1 MDLNETREFVD
12 SFHFCTDDKC
22 LLNEFSG
29 FAVAP
34 DFRSRFV
41 LVVASAAAATK
52 PVTLQFAAHLI
63 TPLVSK
69 FSI

>member
-1 MDLNETREFVD
+1 MRILLTVH
-12 SFHFCTDDKC
+12 FHDFCSNDKC
-22 LLNEFSG
+22 LLNEFLG
-29 FAVAP
+29 CGC
-34 DFRSRFV
+34 SRFFGRGAV
-41 LVVASAAAATK
+41 LVVAASAATK